1 MLTIEQ
7 SLNLNILGVRKTELN
22 NCEISDIF
30 PFICFDF
37 CSSFDEFLEKTSFD
51 NLSDVNYFLNNSIIL
66 DHCQQIFSES
76 PLVRTDK
83 NFIDDELLY
92 DHNIFLDFYKSKK
105 LSMRR
110 INNLFFNNR
119 LDYNIKSRKFLTLEI
134 NVFSKMTNLE
144 YFKKSVKSF
153 LDFKVNKILKNA
165 PVFSFEDKKT
175 FFYAFNNNFSIK
187 DIVDIGKLPQIH
199 EYSFDYIRFKDIISD
214 REVKYIFKSKTLNL
228 PFSLRQMKNLTN
240 IKNQVDS
247 VDLHFLGK
255 NELKNFLFFTDK
267 KDAEKYI
274 KSQLLKLN
282 SIINNSFSDI
292 EF

>member
-7 SLNLNILGVRKTELN
+7 SLNLNILSVRKTELN

-37 CSSFDEFLEKTSFD
+37 YSSFDEFLEKTSFD
-51 NLSDVNYFLNNSIIL
+51 NLSDVNYFLNNSIIF

-110 INNLFFNNR
+110 TNNLFFNNR

-199 EYSFDYIRFKDIISD
+199 EYSFDQIRFKDIISD
-214 REVKYIFKSKTLNL
+214 REVKYFFESKTSNL
-228 PFSLRQMKNLTN
+228 SFCLRQMNNLTN
-240 IKNQVDS
+240 IKNQVNS